1 MLEINGVNAHAVL
14 LCQRLAYTTDFYSVR
29 QILLY
34 LCFFQLPLRSI
45 NSKQSQD
52 THPCLLLLELLY
64 PLLCFLLF
72 YLKLFL
78 LFSFFF
84 LDEGT
89 AATKSIKGCL
99 LA

>member
-14 LCQRLAYTTDFYSVR
+14 LFQRPAYTTDFYSVR

-34 LCFFQLPLRSI
+34 SCFFHLPLRSI

-52 THPCLLLLELLY
+52 TQPCLLLLELLY
-64 PLLCFLLF
+64 LLLCFLLL

-78 LFSFFF
+78 FFF
-84 LDEGT
+84 
-89 AATKSIKGCL
+89 S
-99 LA
+99 